1 MRMTWGFFPYAVALG
16 LALVAVVDGSI
27 AWTALR
33 TFPGVVTH
41 SQFTDSNRYDAV
53 IENAAREAALGWRT
67 DLTLAAGLPRLV
79 LADRDG
85 HRLEGARVVGQAI
98 RPLGNSAPIDLAF
111 RAVAPGEYLA
121 ETRLVAAGQWEIDL
135 TAAISGKR
143 IHLAQRVVVP

>member
-1 MRMTWGFFPYAVALG
+1 MPDLPLLVQPFVRSVEVARPDPSAIGFA
-16 LALVAVVDGSI
+16 
-27 AWTALR
+27 
-33 TFPGVVTH
+33 H
-41 SQFTDSNRYDAV
+41 SV
-53 IENAAREAALGWRT
+53 K
-67 DLTLAAGLPRLV
+67 TLAAGLPRLV